1 MKCDGG
7 TGKGQLVALERISH
21 VSRGTSSLSENLVR
35 GGRKVQPEETT
46 CAKALKFRGGAL
58 FREQEKLSISR
69 T

>member
-1 MKCDGG
+1 M
-7 TGKGQLVALERISH
+7 IH
-21 VSRGTSSLSENLVR
+21 HHSRGTSSLSENLVR

-46 CAKALKFRGGAL
+46 CAKALKFRGGAV